1 MKLHWGAMFIKSQ
14 FEFEELNPIGSIG
27 ARSSAR
33 QVCLFARC
41 AGTCVISGGD
51 LFLLIAAE

>member
-1 MKLHWGAMFIKSQ
+1 MFIKSQ

-33 QVCLFARC
+33 QAYRLARC
-41 AGTCVISGGD
+41 VGNCVISGGD
-51 LFLLIAAE
+51 PFLLSTAE